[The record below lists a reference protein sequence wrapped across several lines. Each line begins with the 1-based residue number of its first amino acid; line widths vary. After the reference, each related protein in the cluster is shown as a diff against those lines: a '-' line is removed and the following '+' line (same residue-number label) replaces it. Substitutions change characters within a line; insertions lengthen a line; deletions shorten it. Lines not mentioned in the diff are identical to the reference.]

1 MGLSPSDSSLITD
14 VSPLIGSLI
23 GLESFEFQHADSS
36 VVNRLFLCLSLMIR
50 AERKCVYTSILQEEL
65 LSDEHSIC
73 QIKCTIFEF
82 KMSMIPVSVVLF

>member
-23 GLESFEFQHADSS
+23 GLEGFEFQHADSS
-36 VVNRLFLCLSLMIR
+36 VVNRLFLCLSLMIG
-50 AERKCVYTSILQEEL
+50 AERKCVYTSILHEEL

-73 QIKCTIFEF
+73 RLNVQYLSLKC
-82 KMSMIPVSVVLF
+82 L

>member
-1 MGLSPSDSSLITD
+1 MNCLRFLQEQVCPPSDVWACLPLTA

-23 GLESFEFQHADSS
+23 GLEGFEFQHADSS
-36 VVNRLFLCLSLMIR
+36 VVNRLFLCLSLMIG

-73 QIKCTIFEF
+73 
-82 KMSMIPVSVVLF
+82 